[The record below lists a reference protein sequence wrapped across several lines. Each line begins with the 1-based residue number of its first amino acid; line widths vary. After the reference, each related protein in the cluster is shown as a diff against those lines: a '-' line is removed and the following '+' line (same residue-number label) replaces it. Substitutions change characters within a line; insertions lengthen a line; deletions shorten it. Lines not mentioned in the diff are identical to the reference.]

1 MKAWSPRSSPAPRP
15 PRRRSWRRRLGGC
28 TVESDRR
35 SLAALR
41 KLPLARLGS
50 VLRRFGIVIAFA
62 LLVVILSLLS
72 ESFLTVSNLLNIARQ
87 VSINAVIAAGK
98 IGRASCRERV

>member
-1 MKAWSPRSSPAPRP
+1 MKVGVPRSSPAPRP
-15 PRRRSWRRRLGGC
+15 PRKRSWRRRPGGC
-28 TVESDRR
+28 DVESDRL

-62 LLVVILSLLS
+62 LLVVILSRLS
-72 ESFLTVSNLLNIARQ
+72 RSFLTVSNLPNIARQ
-87 VSINAVIAAGK
+87 VSIHAAIAAGMP
-98 IGRASCRERV
+98 V